1 MTIVLVCLLVLYNA
15 WLVTYLLWEKRQGA
29 ERPGEDEP
37 QHRKRAA
44 DAVDIVGKSLFRMA
58 EKVPMAAVSVPQAA
72 TYGESEEVKEEDVT
86 FADEIPS
93 QREQNGNSFLVMPS
107 AAGIMQTDKAP
118 MERIPDDK
126 LDDAF
131 SDIRISDVPVE
142 YDGEEPKGNA
152 PVGYA
157 SGATFEEI
165 DRAVRTAKDPSASEE
180 ERHNAGKVFTQ
191 IEGNELFD
199 RLVKSSSSIGNKIT
213 GLMDLYLNRPVI
225 PKGGSNKVGQVQPQ
239 TMPVIPDTVEGFNIR
254 DFV

>member
-1 MTIVLVCLLVLYNA
+1 MTTVLVCLLVLYNA

-44 DAVDIVGKSLFRMA
+44 DAADIVGKSLFRMA

-72 TYGESEEVKEEDVT
+72 TYGESEEVQEEDVT
-86 FADEIPS
+86 FADE
-93 QREQNGNSFLVMPS
+93 MPS
-107 AAGIMQTDKAP
+107 AAGIMQTDEAP

-131 SDIRISDVPVE
+131 SDLRISDVPVE

-225 PKGGSNKVGQVQPQ
+225 PKGGSNEVGQVQPQ
-239 TMPVIPDTVEGFNIR
+239 TIPVIPDTVEGFNIR

>member
-15 WLVTYLLWEKRQGA
+15 WLVTYLLWEKRHGA
-29 ERPGEDEP
+29 ERPEEDEP

-44 DAVDIVGKSLFRMA
+44 DTADIVGKSLFRMA

-72 TYGESEEVKEEDVT
+72 TYGESEEVREEDVT
-86 FADEIPS
+86 FADE
-93 QREQNGNSFLVMPS
+93 
-107 AAGIMQTDKAP
+107 TDKAP

-142 YDGEEPKGNA
+142 YDGEGPKGNA

-225 PKGGSNKVGQVQPQ
+225 PKGGSNEVGQVQPQ

>member
-1 MTIVLVCLLVLYNA
+1 MTTVLVCLLVLYNA

-29 ERPGEDEP
+29 ERPGADEP
-37 QHRKRAA
+37 QHRKRVA
-44 DAVDIVGKSLFRMA
+44 DAADIVGKSLFRMV
-58 EKVPMAAVSVPQAA
+58 EKVPMAVVSVPQAA
-72 TYGESEEVKEEDVT
+72 TYGESEEVQEEDVT
-86 FADEIPS
+86 FADE
-93 QREQNGNSFLVMPS
+93 
-107 AAGIMQTDKAP
+107 TDEAP

-165 DRAVRTAKDPSASEE
+165 DRAVRTAKNPSASEK
-180 ERHNAGKVFTQ
+180 ERHDAGKVFTQ

-225 PKGGSNKVGQVQPQ
+225 PKGGSNEVGQVQPQ
-239 TMPVIPDTVEGFNIR
+239 TIPVIPDTVEGFNIR

>member
-1 MTIVLVCLLVLYNA
+1 MTTVLVCLLVLYNA

-29 ERPGEDEP
+29 ERPGEDDP

-44 DAVDIVGKSLFRMA
+44 DAADIVGKSLFRMA

-72 TYGESEEVKEEDVT
+72 TYGESEEVQEEDVT
-86 FADEIPS
+86 FADE
-93 QREQNGNSFLVMPS
+93 
-107 AAGIMQTDKAP
+107 TDEAP

-199 RLVKSSSSIGNKIT
+199 RLVKSSSFIGNKIT

-225 PKGGSNKVGQVQPQ
+225 PKGGSNEVGQVQPQ
-239 TMPVIPDTVEGFNIR
+239 TQTIPVIPDTVEGFNIR

>member
-1 MTIVLVCLLVLYNA
+1 MTTVLVCLLVLYNA

-44 DAVDIVGKSLFRMA
+44 DAADIVGKSLFRMA

-72 TYGESEEVKEEDVT
+72 TYGESEEVQEEDVT
-86 FADEIPS
+86 FADE
-93 QREQNGNSFLVMPS
+93 
-107 AAGIMQTDKAP
+107 TDEAP

-199 RLVKSSSSIGNKIT
+199 RLVKSSSFIGNKIT
-213 GLMDLYLNRPVI
+213 GLMDLYLNKPII
-225 PKGGSNKVGQVQPQ
+225 PKGGSNEVGQVQPQ
-239 TMPVIPDTVEGFNIR
+239 TIPVIPDTVEGFNIR